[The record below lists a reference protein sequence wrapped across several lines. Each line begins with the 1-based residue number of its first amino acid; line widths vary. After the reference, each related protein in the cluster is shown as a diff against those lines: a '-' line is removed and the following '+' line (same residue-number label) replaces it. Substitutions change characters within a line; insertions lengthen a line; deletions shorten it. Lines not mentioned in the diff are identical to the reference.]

1 MKRILVLGLLA
12 TASTAYAR
20 DHMELVCSAVADTK
34 PERTPM
40 FVHFFEHRANDGVSR
55 VERLSTIYQDVH
67 FRASSTNKTADF
79 SKDVP
84 LVLKAGNRVRFRGT
98 YSLVKTGDT
107 FSLKLAGKVSVDPS
121 AKKPDSTEVAVEL
134 PCVDLSI

>member
-1 MKRILVLGLLA
+1 MKRILILGLLA
-12 TASTAYAR
+12 TASTAHAR
-20 DHMELVCSAVADTK
+20 DHLELVCSAVADTK
-34 PERTPM
+34 PEHTPL

-67 FRASSTNKTADF
+67 FKASSTNKTGDF

-84 LVLKAGNRVRFRGT
+84 LVLKAGNKVRFRGT
-98 YSLVKTGDT
+98 YSLVKTGDR
-107 FSLKLAGKVSVDPS
+107 FSLKLAGKVTVDPS
-121 AKKPDSTEVAVEL
+121 AKKSELTDVATEL